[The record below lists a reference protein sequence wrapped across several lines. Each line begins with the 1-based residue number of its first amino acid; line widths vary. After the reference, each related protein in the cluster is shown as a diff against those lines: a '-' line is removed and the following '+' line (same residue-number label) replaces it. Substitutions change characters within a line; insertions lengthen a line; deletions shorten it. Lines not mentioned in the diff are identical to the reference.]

1 MTHTEWIDLLDRRK
15 KLEYLVEQIAEG
27 QRKERCQ
34 KELMKMNGQVI
45 AEISS
50 KRAERKA
57 PKFLEVNWNEYET
70 EKNYIQ

>member
-1 MTHTEWIDLLDRRK
+1 MTHGEWINLLSKRRR
-15 KLEYLVEQIAEG
+15 LECLVGYMEEGEQ
-27 QRKERCQ
+27 KEVCE
-34 KELMKMNGQVI
+34 KELMKMNSQII

-57 PKFLEVNWNEYET
+57 PRFLEVNWNEYET